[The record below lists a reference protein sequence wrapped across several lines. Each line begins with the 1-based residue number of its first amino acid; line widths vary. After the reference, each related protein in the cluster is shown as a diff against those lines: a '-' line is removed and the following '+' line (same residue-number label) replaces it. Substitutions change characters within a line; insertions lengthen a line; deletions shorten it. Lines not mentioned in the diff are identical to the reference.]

1 MSTETQEESDILQVE
16 GINSKGFGLAPKLVM
31 LDDRLS
37 IFSKAIYCYFSSYAG
52 AGKIAFPK
60 VTKIIADLKIS
71 KNTYYAHFNP
81 LVKLGFIKVEQ
92 TRVSGKH
99 GHNIYTLM
107 DLIPKP
113 ENPENKPFSPCTI
126 SWDTVKRDTIRRD
139 TITRDTIT
147 RDTIKCDTNNN
158 SLFKNNRS
166 INNSYDKHPPNP
178 PQMGD
183 ADAAG
188 RNERG
193 PTTGEASTPE
203 LSTKKQIQSSENLKL
218 KTGGGEDRQSS
229 SHSMTLTDQRFE
241 MFWEAYP
248 KKVGKTA
255 ALKAWNHVNPDDT
268 LYARIIASITA
279 SKTSDQWQRE
289 NGRYIPN
296 PLTWLNQGRWDDEY
310 PMPVTQAQQPRQS
323 GNAITRMLAQIEADE
338 AARENE
344 ILGDEYDI

>member
-1 MSTETQEESDILQVE
+1 
-16 GINSKGFGLAPKLVM
+16 M
-31 LDDRLS
+31 LFLCHFASNFIR
-37 IFSKAIYCYFSSYAG
+37 K
-52 AGKIAFPK
+52 
-60 VTKIIADLKIS
+60 DLKS
-71 KNTYYAHFNP
+71 SDLLRQYSE
-81 LVKLGFIKVEQ
+81 KVEQ
-92 TRVSGKH
+92 TRTSGRH

-113 ENPENKPFSPCTI
+113 ENPGNKPFSPCTI

-139 TITRDTIT
+139 TITRDTV
-147 RDTIKCDTNNN
+147 KCDANNN
-158 SLFKNNRS
+158 SFLKNNRS

-178 PQMGD
+178 TQAGD

-188 RNERG
+188 ENERG
-193 PTTGEASTPE
+193 PAAGEAPAPE
-203 LSTKKQIQSSENLKL
+203 LSTKEPIKSSENLKL
-218 KTGGGEDRQSS
+218 KMGGGEGAHPS

-255 ALKAWNHVNPDDT
+255 ALKAWNRVNPDDA
-268 LYARIIASITA
+268 LYARIIASIAA
-279 SKTSDQWQRE
+279 SKTSDQWRRE

-310 PMPVTQAQQPRQS
+310 PESSTQAQQPRQS

-344 ILGDEYDI
+344 ISGDEYDT